1 MTANVEIKFS
11 NKETIKI
18 NNIRMGIGDTELIW
32 EESIYDIMVKRA
44 AFHIAVKGL
53 MQIYN
58 MTLDQACDYLKDGEF
73 IVLPVKAS
81 WMIS

>member
-18 NNIRMGIGDTELIW
+18 NNIKMGIGDTELIW

-44 AFHIAVKGL
+44 ACQIAAKGL

-58 MTLDQACDYLKDGEF
+58 MTLEQACDYLKNGEF
-73 IVLPVKAS
+73 I
-81 WMIS
+81 IID

>member
-1 MTANVEIKFS
+1 
-11 NKETIKI
+11 
-18 NNIRMGIGDTELIW
+18 MGIGDTELIW

-44 AFHIAVKGL
+44 ACQIAVKGL

-73 IVLPVKAS
+73 I
-81 WMIS
+81 IID